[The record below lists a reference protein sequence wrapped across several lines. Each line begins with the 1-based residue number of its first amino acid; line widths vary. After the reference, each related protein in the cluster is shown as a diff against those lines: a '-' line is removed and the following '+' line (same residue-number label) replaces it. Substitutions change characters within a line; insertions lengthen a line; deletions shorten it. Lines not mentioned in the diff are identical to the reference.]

1 MSGNR
6 ERLGAVL
13 VSDRYDEHENR
24 GSGLLT
30 CFASL
35 KISPHP
41 ARGDLSPGHYV
52 DDAFKG
58 ALFEVGPCSDNAHD
72 GGRRTRKQKEI
83 DSCSR

>member
-30 CFASL
+30 CFA
-35 KISPHP
+35 
-41 ARGDLSPGHYV
+41 
-52 DDAFKG
+52 
-58 ALFEVGPCSDNAHD
+58 
-72 GGRRTRKQKEI
+72 
-83 DSCSR
+83 